1 MQLERA
7 ISEEFLDQESA
18 SNDQSPAN
26 FLLNHGDIDDRS
38 NDVVVTISDDDD
50 DDDNEIEEGEKEG
63 EAGEAGE
70 QQEDEVEEEERQ
82 PPVSPQSLQPST
94 SDRMHPSVG
103 NIENRIIEVVVT
115 ISHDDDGDDN
125 EKEKEQQRLCPLCLE
140 QIVMPIITPCQH
152 TFDLH
157 CLEQWMER
165 NKSCPYCRSDLP
177 KSFLKKETTGIFSLL
192 RSSLQF
198 LFTLLNCFHFFFSLL
213 LSIFE

>member
-1 MQLERA
+1 MQIERA
-7 ISEEFLDQESA
+7 ISKEFLGQESA
-18 SNDQSPAN
+18 SNDQLPAN
-26 FLLNHGDIDDRS
+26 F
-38 NDVVVTISDDDD
+38 VVTISDGDD
-50 DDDNEIEEGEKEG
+50 EIEEGEEGGDLGDGDG
-63 EAGEAGE
+63 EAGEE
-70 QQEDEVEEEERQ
+70 QEDKAEEEERQ

-94 SDRMHPSVG
+94 SDRMHSSVG

-115 ISHDDDGDDN
+115 ISHDEDDDG
-125 EKEKEQQRLCPLCLE
+125 KEKEQQRLCPLCLE
-140 QIVMPIITPCQH
+140 QIVVPIITPCQH

-165 NKSCPYCRSDLP
+165 NQSCPYCRSDLP
-177 KSFLKKETTGIFSLL
+177 KSFLKKETTSVFSLL